1 MNNVYFIPSGAALS
15 LGLYKVGFG
24 AVRCVDVDV
33 TSTDEQRKT
42 DWMDYQ
48 SLSDF
53 LDPNDSSKTIEGY
66 QRPTRAVMIAKRP

>member
-1 MNNVYFIPSGAALS
+1 V
-15 LGLYKVGFG
+15 

>member
-1 MNNVYFIPSGAALS
+1 
-15 LGLYKVGFG
+15 
-24 AVRCVDVDV
+24 VRCVDVDV

-53 LDPNDSSKTIEGY
+53 LDPKDSSKTIEGY